1 MKVSGSGYAE
11 KRVAGTLFGEA
22 IIVILGTILLT
33 LSAKVQVPFYP
44 VPMTLQTMV
53 VVGLGLF
60 LGPVRGSGIVLAY
73 ILQGLAGFP
82 VFAGTPP
89 APSGLAYVAG
99 PTGGYLVGF
108 VVAAFASGWL
118 VRRGFARGIA
128 GAVTVCIFASA
139 LVYLPGLAW
148 LGAFTGYGERLLTVG
163 LYPFVLGD
171 LVKSA
176 VAALLFV
183 VGGAIIPGLGS
194 KSGKVSDAK

>member
-60 LGPVRGSGIVLAY
+60 LGPVRGSGIVIAY
-73 ILQGLAGFP
+73 ILQGLAGYP

-89 APSGLAYVAG
+89 ASSGLAYVAG
-99 PTGGYLVGF
+99 PTGGYL
-108 VVAAFASGWL
+108 A
-118 VRRGFARGIA
+118 GFAISAENGGGKLDHGSGGI
-128 GAVTVCIFASA
+128 V
-139 LVYLPGLAW
+139 
-148 LGAFTGYGERLLTVG
+148 LLR
-163 LYPFVLGD
+163 
-171 LVKSA
+171 
-176 VAALLFV
+176 AA
-183 VGGAIIPGLGS
+183 
-194 KSGKVSDAK
+194 

>member
-11 KRVAGTLFGEA
+11 NRVAGTLFGEA

-89 APSGLAYVAG
+89 APWPTAIGKTSDIIRANNSG
-99 PTGGYLVGF
+99 
-108 VVAAFASGWL
+108 SL
-118 VRRGFARGIA
+118 VRNTPLTREAPMDASSMRMGW
-128 GAVTVCIFASA
+128 AV
-139 LVYLPGLAW
+139 
-148 LGAFTGYGERLLTVG
+148 
-163 LYPFVLGD
+163 
-171 LVKSA
+171 
-176 VAALLFV
+176 
-183 VGGAIIPGLGS
+183 
-194 KSGKVSDAK
+194 